1 MSLDSNMAL
10 VRSPRAHHRMK
21 PTHTHAPETDGKYTN
36 NRPIRSWFI
45 NNITRIDEKESD
57 EKVITTPSEQERD
70 VWDVSLHVIV
80 DLILHPLYLY
90 GMLAPGGRM
99 RDTHIQQGEET
110 RKRSDS
116 E

>member
-1 MSLDSNMAL
+1 
-10 VRSPRAHHRMK
+10 MK

-36 NRPIRSWFI
+36 NRPTRSWFI

-70 VWDVSLHVIV
+70 VPDVSHHVIV

-90 GMLAPGGRM
+90 GMLATGRSYARHAHTARRGDPKKVGLGM
-99 RDTHIQQGEET
+99 TLRPDLVF
-110 RKRSDS
+110 
-116 E
+116 